1 MQFDAEPQ
9 PLAKT
14 LEQPSTVGVGA
25 GVTGQPDRQQSSSD
39 PSLRPAQRLV
49 TTFSALRRAR
59 VISWHKAW

>member
-25 GVTGQPDRQQSSSD
+25 GAGVTG
-39 PSLRPAQRLV
+39 
-49 TTFSALRRAR
+49 
-59 VISWHKAW
+59 